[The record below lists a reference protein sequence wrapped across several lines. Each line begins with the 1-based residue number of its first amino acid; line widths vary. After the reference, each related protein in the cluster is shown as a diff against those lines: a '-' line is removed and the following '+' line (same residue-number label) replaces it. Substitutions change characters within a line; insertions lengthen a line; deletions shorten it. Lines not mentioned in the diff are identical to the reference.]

1 LNDHP
6 PEDVGEPNVASNE
19 PPAAQSPGS
28 ARATLSATEIEERL
42 THAVSGVEFKSVTLA
57 ALGDFVGELA
67 GVPVS
72 IDDAALKKIGKSRQ
86 SKLAIKLADT
96 TAGDV
101 LRAGAAKLGLVC
113 TVRDGR
119 VIITASGPSEA
130 K

>member
-1 LNDHP
+1 MNDHP

-67 GVPVS
+67 GVV
-72 IDDAALKKIGKSRQ
+72 R
-86 SKLAIKLADT
+86 LAEDLVDT
-96 TAGDV
+96 LDLET
-101 LRAGAAKLGLVC
+101 RIW
-113 TVRDGR
+113 TR
-119 VIITASGPSEA
+119 V
-130 K
+130 